1 MNFCF
6 LFESASA
13 SSVVIV
19 QEHEVKEEVAVGS
32 QGSAADVTEAEIM
45 SNIEEF
51 CTQIALL
58 APIDQG
64 GAGESSGSGVSGVS
78 GASSGVNSVDEEVY
92 AMTAMVGTPLYMAPE
107 QFQTPDYSYPVDVW
121 AYGITLVRLFT
132 LKWPYMENNV
142 VRLVVGVARGELRPI
157 EVKLSDV
164 PDNDVLAVINDCLR
178 YDSSMRPSF
187 KEIEKRLSEALKRCR
202 EIERDED

>member
-1 MNFCF
+1 M
-6 LFESASA
+6 
-13 SSVVIV
+13 VIV

-64 GAGESSGSGVSGVS
+64 GAGESSASGVSGVS
-78 GASSGVNSVDEEVY
+78 GASSGVNSAGEEVY

-121 AYGITLVRLFT
+121 AYGLTLIRLFT
-132 LKWPYMENNV
+132 LKWPYSKEYSVKELIVGIGLGRIAPLQVRSREVPHVDVLQVIRDCLQFDPKNRPTFV
-142 VRLVVGVARGELRPI
+142 EIEVRLTAALTSCRRRE
-157 EVKLSDV
+157 E
-164 PDNDVLAVINDCLR
+164 NAVE
-178 YDSSMRPSF
+178 S
-187 KEIEKRLSEALKRCR
+187 K
-202 EIERDED
+202 DEGMHII